1 MRGIRYF
8 SHLPGTG
15 QGDSAQE
22 YLSALR
28 AAGVPVAWT
37 PLAYGTGTWGDHYP
51 LAPVPGPPA
60 DEWRHRDIAG
70 DAVDCDTAIVHS
82 TPLWPPAWA
91 LDPGIR
97 RLACTTFEADRL
109 PARWLAILSRYDGV
123 LVPSRHSQ
131 RVCRDSGLSV
141 PVTVVPHIAAP
152 ASPNPAG
159 PNPASRSPASPNP
172 ASTVG
177 TADFGLPAHT
187 MVFYLIATWTMR
199 KAVPDAVRAFL
210 NAFTAADA
218 VALVLKTSEQDR
230 VTLRSAGAGPHAGM
244 SWFSLARLLAGY
256 PAPPPIRLMTGDV
269 SPEVIA
275 QLHARGDCFVSLSRG
290 EGWNLGAFDA
300 GAAGNPVVVTGWGGH
315 LDYLPDG
322 YPYCV
327 RYDLVPTTA
336 DAPDDWFEAEPG
348 QRWARADI
356 GHASSLL
363 REIYSRRQDARRWGQ
378 LLQRH
383 ILANFTAE
391 RITPL
396 LLAGV
401 AAATIRSGC
410 DPSSESSPRRAD
422 PACP

>member
-60 DEWRHRDIAG
+60 GAWRHRDIAG

-123 LVPSRHSQ
+123 FVPSRHSQ

-141 PVTVVPHIAAP
+141 PVDRGAAHRRSRP
-152 ASPNPAG
+152 ARTRPA
-159 PNPASRSPASPNP
+159 RTQ
-172 ASTVG
+172 ASTVS

-210 NAFTAADA
+210 NAFTAADD

-230 VTLRSAGAGPHAGM
+230 VALRSGGTGPHAGM

-256 PAPPPIRLMTGDV
+256 PAPPPIRLITGDV
-269 SPEVIA
+269 GPEEIA

-315 LDYLPDG
+315 LDYLPAG

-327 RYDLVPTTA
+327 RYDLVPTTE

-356 GHASSLL
+356 GHASHLL

-396 LLAGV
+396 LLAGL

-410 DPSSESSPRRAD
+410 DASSESSPRRAD